1 MRHFTWEKCFSKNW
15 LASAAE
21 EHEPLATLALGETVK
36 IDTVNPRNL
45 ELVPG
50 MAIEGA
56 QSRTAATG
64 NPVTGP
70 FLIEGIRA
78 GDWIAVHLEDI
89 QAARYGYIMRAGP
102 FLNRSRIVLEVK
114 DGKVYFPGNVSVP
127 ARPMV
132 GVIGVIPREDSADP
146 GPHGG
151 NMDTV
156 DIKAGSIFHVRAQR
170 DGAWFV
176 LGDCHAVQGEG
187 EIMCSGVEVDATVQ
201 LRIEKSPG
209 FPCQNPVIETP
220 EEWQTMATHPVWADA
235 VRIAYA
241 EMVELVRERWGLSD
255 EEANVLV
262 GIVAHVKNS
271 SIWGVGGL
279 CLGIGPG
286 PATVRM
292 GLTKDA
298 RRHL

>member
-1 MRHFTWEKCFSKNW
+1 
-15 LASAAE
+15 
-21 EHEPLATLALGETVK
+21 LALGETVE
-36 IDTVNPRNL
+36 IETVNSRNA

-50 MAIEGA
+50 VVVEEAPKRTEGY
-56 QSRTAATG
+56 G

-70 FLIEGIRA
+70 FLIQDIRA

-89 QAARYGYIMRAGP
+89 QVARYGYIRRGGP
-102 FLNRSRIVLEVK
+102 FLNRSRIVLEAAEGRVH
-114 DGKVYFPGNVSVP
+114 FPGGVSVP
-127 ARPMV
+127 AHPMM

-176 LGDCHAVQGEG
+176 VGDCHAVQGEG
-187 EIMCSGVEVDATVQ
+187 EITCSGVEIDATVQ

-220 EEWQTMATHPVWADA
+220 EEWQTMASHTVWADA
-235 VRIAYA
+235 VRVAYA
-241 EMVELVRERWGLSD
+241 EMVELVRDRWGLSD

-262 GIVAHVKNS
+262 GTVAHVKNS

-286 PATVRM
+286 LATVRL
-292 GLTKDA
+292 GLTKDVQKE
-298 RRHL
+298 L